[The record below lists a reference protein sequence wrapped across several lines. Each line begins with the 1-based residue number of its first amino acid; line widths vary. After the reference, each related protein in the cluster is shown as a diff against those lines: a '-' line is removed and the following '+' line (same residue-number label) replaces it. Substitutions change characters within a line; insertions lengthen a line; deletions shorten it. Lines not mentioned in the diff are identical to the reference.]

1 MKNPTKHIAQKIP
14 RSFSWFAAIA
24 FFVVFLIVFL
34 GYSFFHA
41 LSENQLETRN
51 EFLAKQVEFASRD
64 IQKTFRFMDEDMVF
78 FVENL
83 EADTYEKTS
92 NEQLAFEKR
101 ARRIFNN
108 HRNLI
113 DSIIVVFPN
122 HTVSFHFDKGNN
134 FVKTFHQSLGEIP
147 LDKGNEIKF
156 KSRKENLE
164 IIAKVNINRFFSSE
178 LSNFYLGAS
187 AEKLVYVDREL
198 LGFTEMELSS
208 GFVLDNVV
216 LEKIAYDIR
225 EGIKGQYEGEF
236 NNLRSG
242 KKYRA
247 VVHQYP
253 FNLYPF
259 DRDFAIIFIQDKKLI
274 TSGIYVAYISL
285 FSGLL
290 LLLIFVIFILFQFN
304 RNTQVA
310 NKILAQKADEINELF
325 RRQTLLL
332 QESKGFIYFQDANG
346 KMTSVGKEVEEI
358 LGYQQ
363 EEFIKNFKDKISQ
376 NDIQDLNL
384 LIDNSIENQKEV
396 IAFEFEIQKKTG
408 DWIRVK
414 IFEKLLYDEKGA
426 FVGNVGILTDIQ
438 EKYLAE
444 QELIKSENRLRA
456 VLKSLPDIIFIY
468 NNAGIFLEYYI
479 QDQSLLFSPAPNS
492 LGKNIL
498 EILPAPLNS
507 QIMGFFEKTVETGK
521 MQTAEFEIMTKLGKR
536 MFETRLFKLDDERI
550 MSIGRDITGQ
560 KLWEKG
566 LKEAIIAADQANKA
580 KSEFLANMSH
590 EIRTPLNGLL
600 GIIGLFENT
609 PLTKEQKSFI
619 QIIKDSGDSL
629 SKIINDIL
637 DYSKIEAGMME
648 LKLSVFHFKN
658 EIQKIIKVFSGLSIK
673 KNIELT
679 FQYSGLIPTFIELD
693 KEKIDQILYNL
704 IGNALKFTPQGG
716 KIHVMVTGEPFL
728 ENNIILRFG
737 ISDTGIGI
745 PKDKLHTLAQPFVQV
760 DGSNTREFTGT
771 GLGLAIS
778 KNFIALMGGEL
789 EVDSE
794 ENVGSTFSFTI
805 LGKIFTKE
813 SVSSSVKSIRGNIP
827 ELDWKN
833 MSGKYPLKILL
844 VEDNAINLQFMQML
858 MNQLGYDI
866 EIAKD
871 GYEAIET
878 VEKIP
883 VDLIFM
889 DIQMPRLNGLKATQ
903 FIREKPGG
911 DAFKII
917 GLSANAF
924 QEDIA
929 EALASGMDEYL
940 TKPVKIPDIARVIQ
954 TCFLEL
960 KKIKGV
966 N

>member
-1 MKNPTKHIAQKIP
+1 M
-14 RSFSWFAAIA
+14 
-24 FFVVFLIVFL
+24 
-34 GYSFFHA
+34 GYSFFQA
-41 LSENQLETRN
+41 LSENQLESRN

-64 IQKTFRFMDEDMVF
+64 IQKTFRSMDQDMVF

-83 EADTYEKTS
+83 EAWTYERTS

-108 HRNLI
+108 HRNLV

-122 HTVSFHFDKGNN
+122 HVVSFHFDKGNN
-134 FVKTFHQSLGEIP
+134 FVRTFHSGLEEIP
-147 LDKGNEIKF
+147 LNHGNEIRF
-156 KSRKENLE
+156 KSQKNNLQ
-164 IIAKVNINRFFSSE
+164 IITKVNTNRFLSSE

-187 AEKLVYVDREL
+187 AEKLVYIDGKL
-198 LGFTEMELSS
+198 LGFSEMNLSP
-208 GFVLDNVV
+208 GFILDDLS
-216 LEKIAYDIR
+216 LEKITNDIR
-225 EGIKGQYEGEF
+225 EGIKGEYEGEF
-236 NNLRSG
+236 NNSLTG
-242 KKYRA
+242 KNYRA
-247 VVHQYP
+247 VIHQYP
-253 FNLYPF
+253 FDFHPF
-259 DRDFAIIFIQDKKLI
+259 DKDFAVIFIQDKKLI
-274 TSGIYVAYISL
+274 TSGIYVTYISL

-290 LLLIFVIFILFQFN
+290 LLLIFVIAILFQFN

-310 NKILAQKADEINELF
+310 NKILSQKADEINELF
-325 RRQTLLL
+325 RRQTFLL
-332 QESKGFIYFQDANG
+332 QESKGFIYFQDAKG
-346 KMTSVGKEVEEI
+346 EMTSVGKEVEGV

-363 EEFIKNFKDKISQ
+363 KEFIKNFKDKISP
-376 NDIQDLNL
+376 NYIQELNL
-384 LIDNSIENQKEV
+384 LIDESIKNLKEV
-396 IAFEFEIQKKTG
+396 IAFEFEIQKKNG

-426 FVGNVGILTDIQ
+426 FLGNVGILTDIQ

-468 NNAGIFLEYYI
+468 NNSGIFLDYYI
-479 QDQSLLFSPAPNS
+479 QDQSVLFSPAPES
-492 LGKNIL
+492 LGKSIL
-498 EILPAPLNS
+498 EVLPTPLNTHF
-507 QIMGFFEKTVETGK
+507 MGFFEKTVQTGK
-521 MQTAEFEIMTKLGKR
+521 IQTAEFEIMTKLGKK
-536 MFETRLFKLDDERI
+536 MFETRLFKLDDDRV
-550 MSIGRDITGQ
+550 MSIARDITGQ

-566 LKEAIIAADQANKA
+566 LKDAIKAADQANKA

-609 PLTKEQKSFI
+609 PLTKDQKDFI

-648 LKLSVFHFKN
+648 LKMSVFHFKD

-673 KNIELT
+673 KDIELT
-679 FQYSGLIPTFIELD
+679 YQYEGLIPTFIELD

-716 KIHVMVTGEPFL
+716 KIHVLITGEPFL
-728 ENNIILRFG
+728 ESNIILHFD
-737 ISDTGIGI
+737 IKDSGIGI
-745 PKDKLHTLAQPFVQV
+745 PKDKLQILARPFVQV

-778 KNFIALMGGEL
+778 KNFIELMGGEL
-789 EVDSE
+789 KVDSE
-794 ENVGSTFSFTI
+794 ENVGSTFSFNI

-813 SVSSSVKSIRGNIP
+813 SLIISVKSFAGNTP
-827 ELDWKN
+827 DLDWKN
-833 MSGKYPLKILL
+833 MAAKYPLKILL

-871 GYEAIET
+871 GYEAIEK
-878 VEKIP
+878 VEKSP
-883 VDLIFM
+883 LDLIFM

-903 FIREKPGG
+903 IIRKKAGG
-911 DAFKII
+911 EAFKIV

-929 EALASGMDEYL
+929 EALASGMNEYL
-940 TKPVKIPDIARVIQ
+940 TKPVKIPEIAKVIQ
-954 TCFLEL
+954 SCFFEL
-960 KKIKGV
+960 KKTKGV
-966 N
+966 I